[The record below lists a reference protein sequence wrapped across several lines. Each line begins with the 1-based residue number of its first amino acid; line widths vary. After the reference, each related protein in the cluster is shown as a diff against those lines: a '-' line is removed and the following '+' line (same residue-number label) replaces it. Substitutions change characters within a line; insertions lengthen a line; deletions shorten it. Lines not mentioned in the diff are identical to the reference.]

1 LRLFFGQSYF
11 ESEVNRREYFAGQD
25 FPPTIGK
32 KVLED
37 KTVIPFWYKLPDQL
51 MKHQL
56 KSMVT
61 AEQLEGLQRVD
72 FTIGGDRGGSKFWMA
87 LKCLLRFSDRPT
99 ISKVFQIA
107 SVSHSKDD
115 ISILQSMVI
124 DPIGTGARLIVEGGH
139 FSVEKDT
146 NGTLDLSFLPRT
158 GNKIICNVTNR
169 VLVVGDLAQMLGHEN
184 MSRSWCMWCRS
195 HPSEWSS
202 LDKCFSAWTIEE
214 LKTHKDRIVAERL
227 KEPRDICGV
236 VSYPVWDFIEP
247 LHYIF
252 LELHVEIGLV
262 NNVLDK
268 FYDWVE
274 DHIEVASAEEKLCRN
289 KMIILDTELTK
300 AANKLERWKTLH
312 GTELTESRNRLSDVQ
327 TALRS
332 RRTGPQERQLL
343 DQQQQQL
350 NATISLLADAK
361 K

>member
-1 LRLFFGQSYF
+1 
-11 ESEVNRREYFAGQD
+11 
-25 FPPTIGK
+25 
-32 KVLED
+32 
-37 KTVIPFWYKLPDQL
+37 
-51 MKHQL
+51 
-56 KSMVT
+56 
-61 AEQLEGLQRVD
+61 
-72 FTIGGDRGGSKFWMA
+72 MA
-87 LKCLLRFSDRPT
+87 LKCLLRFYDRPT

-107 SVSHSKDD
+107 SVSHSKND
-115 ISILQSMVI
+115 ISILQSMLI

-252 LELHVEIGLV
+252 PE
-262 NNVLDK
+262 
-268 FYDWVE
+268 
-274 DHIEVASAEEKLCRN
+274 
-289 KMIILDTELTK
+289 
-300 AANKLERWKTLH
+300 
-312 GTELTESRNRLSDVQ
+312 
-327 TALRS
+327 
-332 RRTGPQERQLL
+332 
-343 DQQQQQL
+343 
-350 NATISLLADAK
+350 
-361 K
+361 

>member
-1 LRLFFGQSYF
+1 M
-11 ESEVNRREYFAGQD
+11 NRREYFAGQD

-61 AEQLEGLQRVD
+61 TEQLEGLQRVD

-115 ISILQSMVI
+115 ISLLQPMVI

-158 GNKIICNVTNR
+158 GNNIICNVTSR
-169 VLVVGDLAQMLGHEN
+169 VLVVGDLKFFAQMLGREN
-184 MSRSWCMWCRS
+184 MSGS
-195 HPSEWSS
+195 
-202 LDKCFSAWTIEE
+202 
-214 LKTHKDRIVAERL
+214 
-227 KEPRDICGV
+227 
-236 VSYPVWDFIEP
+236 
-247 LHYIF
+247 
-252 LELHVEIGLV
+252 
-262 NNVLDK
+262 
-268 FYDWVE
+268 
-274 DHIEVASAEEKLCRN
+274 
-289 KMIILDTELTK
+289 
-300 AANKLERWKTLH
+300 
-312 GTELTESRNRLSDVQ
+312 
-327 TALRS
+327 
-332 RRTGPQERQLL
+332 
-343 DQQQQQL
+343 
-350 NATISLLADAK
+350 
-361 K
+361 